1 MENKTSFHKFM
12 DATNPVKIELGVI
25 QDIDADMNSVA
36 DSLRTIRQGLLK
48 IESLIAENANALK
61 IAGSAISK
69 VESAAKEIGADSI
82 LAEAKKRADLHKNLT
97 NTVNKT
103 LSQIG
108 GVISNL

>member
-1 MENKTSFHKFM
+1 MASS
-12 DATNPVKIELGVI
+12 AVKVELGEVKVELGVI
-25 QDIDADMNSVA
+25 QDIDADMGSVSE
-36 DSLRTIRQGLLK
+36 SLRTIRQGLVK
-48 IESLIAENANALK
+48 IESLIVQNANALK
-61 IAGSAISK
+61 IAGAAIAK
-69 VESAAKEIGADSI
+69 VETAAKGIGADSV

>member
-1 MENKTSFHKFM
+1 MKTSFEKFM
-12 DATNPVKIELGVI
+12 ASSAVQPIKVEMGVI
-25 QDIDADMNSVA
+25 QDIDGDMGSVA
-36 DSLRTIRQGLLK
+36 DSLRTIRQGLVK
-48 IESLIAENANALK
+48 IESLIVQNANALK
-61 IAGSAISK
+61 IAGQAIAK
-69 VESAAKEIGADSI
+69 VETAAKEIGADSV